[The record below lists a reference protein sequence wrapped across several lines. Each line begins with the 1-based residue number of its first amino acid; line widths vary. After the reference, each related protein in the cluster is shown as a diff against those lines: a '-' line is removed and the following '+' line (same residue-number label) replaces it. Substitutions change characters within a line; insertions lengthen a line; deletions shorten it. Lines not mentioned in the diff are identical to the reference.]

1 MSRLL
6 QLQGASLAYG
16 AKLLDNTDLLLNQGE
31 RLCLVGRNGSGKST
45 LLKVIAGEVQL
56 DDGTRV
62 SDSDVVIATLPQDP
76 PLTTDIRVFDYV
88 AEGLADIG
96 DLLSQYD
103 RLTQQLAHD
112 PSEGVLKRMEIVQ
125 QQLDHVQGWQL
136 EARINQVL
144 TQLQLPPQQSLAEL
158 SGGWRRKAALAR
170 ALVVEP
176 DILLLD
182 EPTNHLDIAMIEWLE
197 KQLMDVR
204 GAIVFVSH
212 DRAFIR
218 RVATRI
224 VDLDRGILT
233 SYPGDY
239 QTYLQQ
245 KAKDTEVEEQHN
257 KLFDK
262 KLSQEETW
270 IRQGI
275 KARRTRNE
283 GRVRALL
290 AMRKERAQRQAKL
303 GTSKVSLS
311 DAKQSGKLVF
321 EVERLT
327 HKFAQHSVVQDF
339 TAAVLRGDRVALIG
353 ANGTGKTSLIR
364 LLLGE
369 IKPDSGSVRMG
380 TNIDVAYFDQHRD
393 QLDPEK
399 VVIDVVADGR
409 REIHS
414 NGRSRHVISY
424 LQDFLFTPDRAN
436 SPVKALSGGEKN
448 RLLLAKLLARPSNL
462 LILDEP
468 TNDLDVET
476 LEMLED
482 ILLDYPGTLLLV
494 SHDREFVDNVVTS
507 SWYFAGQGQIQD
519 FVGGYGEIH
528 AWQQQRNPAD
538 KPLVAKSKNASAK
551 NADAKS
557 SSSAQ
562 PKKKLSYQQ
571 QLELAQLPAQIESLE
586 SVITGLQQEVNS
598 ADFFKQQ
605 QVKSKAVL
613 QRLAELQAQL
623 ETAYGRW
630 DELESSKQE

>member
-112 PSEGVLKRMEIVQ
+112 SSEGVLKRMETVQ

-197 KQLMDVR
+197 KQLMEVR

-245 KAKDTEVEEQHN
+245 KAKNTEVEEQHN

-283 GRVRALL
+283 GRVRALQ
-290 AMRKERAQRQAKL
+290 AMRKERAQRQVKL
-303 GTSKVSLS
+303 GTSKVTLS

-327 HKFAQHSVVQDF
+327 HKFAQHSVVDDF
-339 TAAVLRGDRVALIG
+339 TATVLRGDRVALIG

-369 IKPDSGSVRMG
+369 IKADSGSVRMG

-538 KPLVAKSKNASAK
+538 KPPAAKSKNASAK
-551 NADAKS
+551 NASAKS
-557 SSSAQ
+557 GSSAQ

-571 QLELAQLPAQIESLE
+571 QLELAQLPAHIESLE
-586 SVITGLQQEVNS
+586 SAVTGLQQEVNS
-598 ADFFKQQ
+598 ADFFKQE